1 MSANDDSRD
10 VLVEP
15 TPSGWLAAPSRE
27 TKRVGA
33 DTPRRPGRPLEM
45 SETQVLA
52 RIREFAT
59 ETRGLF
65 RVHHA
70 QPALYARA
78 RRLFG
83 SWSAAVRAASSTG
96 GTRHRPRAGGAGA
109 GSSATATRPIRP
121 GPRPIPATATRRA
134 SRTHSGNLSLASA
147 SRPATE
153 P

>member
-1 MSANDDSRD
+1 
-10 VLVEP
+10 
-15 TPSGWLAAPSRE
+15 
-27 TKRVGA
+27 
-33 DTPRRPGRPLEM
+33 M

-83 SWSAAVRAASSTG
+83 SWSAAVRAAGLDYEVALDTA
-96 GTRHRPRAGGAGA
+96 RAGAA
-109 GSSATATRPIRP
+109 QARRQQRRRRP
-121 GPRPIPATATRRA
+121 GSDSARA
-134 SRTHSGNLSLASA
+134 PEPDSGNL
-147 SRPATE
+147 
-153 P
+153 

>member
-10 VLVEP
+10 VLSEP
-15 TPSGWLAAPSRE
+15 TPSGWLAAPARE
-27 TKRVGA
+27 TKRAAA

-83 SWSAAVRAASSTG
+83 SWSAAVRAAGLDYEVALDTA
-96 GTRHRPRAGGAGA
+96 RARAAQARRQQRRRRSGPD
-109 GSSATATRPIRP
+109 SA
-121 GPRPIPATATRRA
+121 RA
-134 SRTHSGNLSLASA
+134 PEPDSGNL
-147 SRPATE
+147 
-153 P
+153 